1 MMVPHWQAEPAVAEP
16 AVAEQDHD
24 VSPMILPEPAAT
36 AQSSVERATQTEFPA
51 PLAAG
56 EETLPNSPI
65 LADTQPI
72 ESAASESVAN
82 VEVVDSEV
90 SVSEEADDV
99 PQPSDS
105 PQSHTVTKI
114 RRRASSNMFNERE
127 KRAREARARR
137 AHREFSSLGDE
148 Y

>member
-36 AQSSVERATQTEFPA
+36 AQSSVERAIQTEFPA

-72 ESAASESVAN
+72 ESAASEPVAN

-99 PQPSDS
+99 PQPSS
-105 PQSHTVTKI
+105 PPHTATKI